1 MHRRRGNPF
10 GNFPSVFSLLSQGSL
25 ALEVLVITLVTSV
38 LLVGEL
44 ELRRPRALWV
54 SFPASLPA
62 RGLLSRVRL
71 REAGDCLWQISV
83 PLYFSLFPLQP
94 FSLLTSW
101 VGTGPR
107 EGGGQLP
114 LPWAPTACPED

>member
-10 GNFPSVFSLLSQGSL
+10 GNFPSVFSLLSQGNL
-25 ALEVLVITLVTSV
+25 ALEVLVITLAKSV
-38 LLVGEL
+38 LLVGEC
-44 ELRRPRALWV
+44 ALWV